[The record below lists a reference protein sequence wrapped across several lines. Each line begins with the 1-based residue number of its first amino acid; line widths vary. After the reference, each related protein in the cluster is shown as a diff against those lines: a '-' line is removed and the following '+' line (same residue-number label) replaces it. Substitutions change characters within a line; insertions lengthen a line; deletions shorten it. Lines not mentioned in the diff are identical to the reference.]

1 MGLPAIGT
9 VDREAIATQGLAH
22 IGVRD
27 QPRAVLREDVL
38 FHSEEQ
44 SSRNVE
50 LTGERPKGKNRPD
63 GLHAA
68 VRVFQPGVHDGAGS
82 PCRGDPPRQLANF
95 PCRDP
100 RYDLRHLRPEVL
112 HIAAQIVKPHR
123 PLQGKMLVV

>member
-38 FHSEEQ
+38 FHSEEEP
-44 SSRNVE
+44 SRDVE
-50 LTGERPKGKNRPD
+50 LAGERPKGKNRPD

-68 VRVFQPGVHDGAGS
+68 VRVFQPGVHDWAS
-82 PCRGDPPRQLANF
+82 PSRRRYPPRQLANF

-100 RYDLRHLRPEVL
+100 RYARHHLRPEVL
-112 HIAAQIVKPHR
+112 HVATQIVKPNR
-123 PLQGKMLVV
+123 PL